1 MLDSRNPSVM
11 IGQRADGAVIGVGLR
26 WPEGLPRTGLPRL
39 MEFVV
44 IATLATT
51 DLSGLETREL
61 VVMRS
66 GGNRLQRALAQLCDG
81 VYRDLGGA
89 GALDGFLVR
98 RLSVLLDPGEPSTGD
113 LTCD

>member
-1 MLDSRNPSVM
+1 
-11 IGQRADGAVIGVGLR
+11 
-26 WPEGLPRTGLPRL
+26 

-44 IATLATT
+44 VATTAPT

-66 GGNRLQRALAQLCDG
+66 GGTQLHRALAQLCDG
-81 VYRDLGGA
+81 VYRDMSGA
-89 GALDGFLVR
+89 GPRDGFLVR

-113 LTCD
+113 LACELG